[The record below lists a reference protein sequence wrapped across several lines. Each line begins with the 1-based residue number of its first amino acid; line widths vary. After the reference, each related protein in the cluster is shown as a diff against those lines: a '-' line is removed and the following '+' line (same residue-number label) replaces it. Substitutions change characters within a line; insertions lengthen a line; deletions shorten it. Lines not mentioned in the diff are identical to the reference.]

1 MSRKDLGIHDKNATV
16 NPVVSD
22 EPDEKPE
29 FFEDERSLGSVAP
42 QRKQKKR
49 EAALGSVAP
58 QRKQKKRE
66 AALGSVAPQRKQKK
80 READIDG
87 IISDELDEKPECC
100 EEEEERALGSVAP
113 QRKQKKNAKKQGSG
127 DNTDIKVSKDV
138 LLSSHNDTQRTK

>member
-29 FFEDERSLGSVAP
+29 FFEEER
-42 QRKQKKR
+42 
-49 EAALGSVAP
+49 
-58 QRKQKKRE
+58 
-66 AALGSVAPQRKQKK
+66 ALGSVAPQRKQKK

-100 EEEEERALGSVAP
+100 EERALGSVAP

-138 LLSSHNDTQRTK
+138 LLSSYNDTQRTK